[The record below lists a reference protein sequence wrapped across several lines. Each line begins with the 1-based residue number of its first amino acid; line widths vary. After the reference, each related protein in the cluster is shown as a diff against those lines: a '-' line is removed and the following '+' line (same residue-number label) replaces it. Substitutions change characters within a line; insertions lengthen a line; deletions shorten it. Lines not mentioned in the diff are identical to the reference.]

1 MRKVITNA
9 GICASLSLA
18 LMFSATLCAAGTVDF
33 TTPPSAV
40 IEVKADVDWRDY
52 AELRLDV
59 QLLTPVPESGASCTF
74 FFQTKQELWF
84 QSAKPLH
91 LDGTRQEIR
100 LSLTDTSPDWE
111 CRGAKRPFGRDV
123 LRWISTCGLKVFG
136 SAGFSGRL
144 MIGDLQF
151 SAGTEGPTE
160 GPLEIYDVEYD
171 RTVVADR
178 VQAVS
183 FRVAGFSGNAFDS
196 SEMQVH
202 LMFKGKP
209 GSESVPG
216 FFVQDFISTV
226 YPGTRD
232 AMLCELE
239 LPHWQA
245 NWKPTA
251 PGEYE
256 ISADI
261 QAGYRRISERLGSV
275 TVLPSTGESKPIES
289 AQTVEPARI
298 DRFLDRSK
306 IDRLVEYRNGS
317 WSDAVNESGQTR
329 YWHVPLDWT
338 PRWGRYTGAGE
349 FDQAVADEFERMLAS
364 APATESLPILLF
376 DEDVL
381 DDQGTYNW
389 VDNPMAAA
397 NGGYLEKPSDVFS
410 TERSF
415 RTAVSRARYMLSR
428 FGQSPKISGLL
439 ILASRKEEDVVK
451 WIDSLAA
458 RLSSEF
464 PGLRIW
470 CGNPELLDR
479 WKTVNLALYDSWEK
493 DERLSQNTHLSINR
507 GQRSVTV
514 QANYVNSAGIV
525 SRKIQHWAGAAAF
538 SCDVLAP
545 PELANELAMLAFIRL
560 EPNSI
565 FQSKVAQLR
574 PDEWNRTVFDLT
586 EPGSWT
592 CVDDK
597 ARVLQPNDVM
607 NIREVGLRF
616 FYPGC
621 ETMSLT
627 VKDCRLLWPY
637 AADAA
642 TLPGLTIEQLVQSTN
657 IVARYERFD
666 LEFGLNRVFNN
677 PYDPDEIDVM
687 FEARSE
693 DGSVF
698 RHPGYYHEPWF
709 LGTKA
714 GVETVTLSG
723 PSRWRVRVSPTS
735 TGRYEWTLSARAGEE
750 LAEVHGTF
758 TCVPGTSRGF
768 LQRSQ
773 ADPRCFELSD
783 GTFFFP
789 IGHNLRSPGDLRSE
803 EHLPETRESSRRAE
817 REGTKAYEKWFK
829 QMRENGANFTR
840 IWMCPWWCGLEA
852 SSTHTGYHGVEYYNQ
867 GNAARLDR
875 LMELAEA
882 HEMYVNLETM
892 NHGMLSTVVDSDWE
906 HSPWNKYTHP
916 NGYLAYATEYITNE
930 RAIRWHRNR
939 IRYAV
944 ARWGYSTAIAWWG
957 VITETEWTEPY
968 YRSIGGTGQRKPWI
982 PSPYQTREYRNV
994 VVDWLDDMAG
1004 QFRQTDAHPHIV
1016 SSHFSN
1022 PGNGMEAWSKSNLD
1036 VVHNNAYTDFT
1047 KYWEAQRFLD
1057 SNGIADMM
1065 FVFSDVYKPYCRDK
1079 PLLVG
1084 EWGGT
1089 PGANRATHLTTEF
1102 HVGLWSMLMTR
1113 MSGLTGFW
1121 WWHVIDTY
1129 NLYPTYRGPVAFM
1142 QGEDRRGKQYVP
1154 GRASVGFPNAQTRD
1168 WGSMR
1173 RGLVL
1178 AGEDEMFAYIY
1189 CNSINRSEFSA
1200 SIKGFDDRSYPK
1212 SGEGFLTAPGILAD
1226 GQYDIEYWNTF
1237 DGIVVGTNSVIL
1249 AAHNRQ
1255 IPVMS
1260 HGPDIALKVKSAK

>member
-1 MRKVITNA
+1 MRRSISEA
-9 GICASLSLA
+9 GICKCLCLA
-18 LMFSATLCAAGTVDF
+18 FVMSAILCGAATVDF

-40 IEVKADVDWRDY
+40 IELQADVDWRNHQ
-52 AELRLDV
+52 ELRLDA
-59 QLLTPVPESGASCTF
+59 QLLTPAPESGALCTF
-74 FFQTKQELWF
+74 FFQTKQNLWF
-84 QSAKPLH
+84 QSTKPLR
-91 LDGTRQEIR
+91 LDGTRQQIR
-100 LSLTDTSPDWE
+100 LSLADTSPDWE

-123 LRWISTCGLKVFG
+123 LRWISACGLKVFG
-136 SAGFSGRL
+136 SAGFTGRL
-144 MIGDLQF
+144 EVGELEFD
-151 SAGTEGPTE
+151 ACTD
-160 GPLEIYDVEYD
+160 GPLELYDVEYE
-171 RTVVADR
+171 RPAVAGRIQR
-178 VQAVS
+178 VR
-183 FRVAGFSGNAFDS
+183 FRVGGFNGNPFDS
-196 SEMQVH
+196 SEVQVR
-202 LMFKGKP
+202 LTFKAED
-209 GSESVPG
+209 SIESASG

-232 AMLCELE
+232 ARLCEFE
-239 LPHWQA
+239 LPHWQV
-245 NWKPTA
+245 NWKPPT
-251 PGEYE
+251 PGRYE

-261 QAGYRRISERLGSV
+261 RAGYRRLSESIGSIPV
-275 TVLPSTGESKPIES
+275 IAPADERQRVKPGD
-289 AQTVEPARI
+289 TVESEFTAHFTGRA
-298 DRFLDRSK
+298 K
-306 IDRLVEYRNGS
+306 IDRLVTYHDGG
-317 WSDAVNESGQTR
+317 WSDVPNESGEIR
-329 YWHVPLDWT
+329 YWHAQLDWT
-338 PRWGRYTGAGE
+338 PKWGRYTGAGE
-349 FDQAVADEFERMLAS
+349 FDQAVAAEFERILAFTS
-364 APATESLPILLF
+364 NTESLPILLF

-381 DDQGTYNW
+381 DNQGTYNW
-389 VDNPMAAA
+389 LDNPMAVD
-397 NGGYLEKPSDVFS
+397 NGGYLAKPSDMFAA
-410 TERSF
+410 ERAA
-415 RTAVSRARYMLSR
+415 RTALNRARYLLNR
-428 FGQSPKISGLL
+428 FGDSPKVSGLL
-439 ILASRKEEDVVK
+439 ILASRKEEDVVR
-451 WIDSLAA
+451 WIDSIAGKLAG
-458 RLSSEF
+458 EF

-493 DERLSQNTHLSINR
+493 DARLSQNTHLSINR

-525 SRKIQHWAGAAAF
+525 SRKIQHWAGATAF

-545 PELANELAMLAFIRL
+545 PEPANELAMLAFIRL

-574 PDEWNRTVFDLT
+574 PDEWNRLVFGLT

-597 ARVLQPNDVM
+597 ARVLQPNDLL

-616 FYPGC
+616 FCPGR
-621 ETMSLT
+621 ETIS
-627 VKDCRLLWPY
+627 VKVRGCRILWPY
-637 AADAA
+637 TADRAK
-642 TLPGLTIEQLVQSTN
+642 LPALAIEELVQATN
-657 IVARYERFD
+657 TVARYGRFA

-735 TGRYEWTLSARAGEE
+735 TGRYEWTLTARAGEE
-750 LAEVHGTF
+750 LAEAHGTF

-789 IGHNLRSPGDLRSE
+789 IGHNLRSPSDLRSE
-803 EHLPETRESSRRAE
+803 DNLPETRASSRRAE
-817 REGTKAYEKWFK
+817 REGTRAYEKWFK

-892 NHGMLSTVVDSDWE
+892 NHGMLSTVVDGDWE
-906 HSPWNKYTHP
+906 HSPWNKHTHP
-916 NGYLAYATEYITNE
+916 NGYLAYATEYLTNE

-968 YRSIGGTGQRKPWI
+968 YRSIGGTGRIAPWI
-982 PSPYQTREYRNV
+982 PSPYRTRKYRGAT
-994 VVDWLDDMAG
+994 VDWIDDMAG
-1004 QFRQTDAHPHIV
+1004 YFQKIDGHPHLV
-1016 SSHFSN
+1016 SVHFSN
-1022 PGNGMEAWSKSNLD
+1022 PGNGLEAWSRRNLD
-1036 VVHNNAYTDFT
+1036 VVHNNAYTAFT
-1047 KYWEAQRFLD
+1047 GHWLAHRFRE
-1057 SNGIADMM
+1057 SNGIADVM
-1065 FVFSDVYKPYCRDK
+1065 FVFSDVYEPYSRNK

-1089 PGANRATHLTTEF
+1089 PGVNRATHLATEF

-1121 WWHVIDTY
+1121 WWHMIDTY
-1129 NLYPTYRGPVAFM
+1129 DIYSTYRGPGAFM
-1142 QGEDRRGKQYVP
+1142 EGEDRRGKKYVSS
-1154 GRASVGFPNAQTRD
+1154 RAVLTFPNAPTMD

-1178 AGEDEMFAYIY
+1178 SGERELVAYIY
-1189 CNSINRSEFSA
+1189 SNAINRHDFSA
-1200 SIKGFDDRSYPK
+1200 TIRGFNDPSYAK
-1212 SGEGFLTAPGILAD
+1212 SGDGFLIAPGELEN
-1226 GQYDIEYWNTF
+1226 GRYDVEYWNTF
-1237 DGIVVGTNSVIL
+1237 DGIVVGRSSATL
-1249 AAHNRQ
+1249 TAGNRR
-1255 IPVMS
+1255 IPVIS
-1260 HGPDIALKVKSAK
+1260 HGVDIALKVKRAPQAAE